1 MPFYEKISTIRN
13 YPLKDLCDKAIYK
26 SDLYRESVAT
36 LIGLRQSLQDKIEK
50 VRSIEDLEKINF
62 SEKRIKK
69 VKEKL
74 SAKS

>member
-1 MPFYEKISTIRN
+1 MKKISTIRN

-74 SAKS
+74 NAKS